1 LDRSGKYIFADAHA
15 LLKMYGLLLFRVGQG
30 LSWVAWIWLALK
42 SLSSLQQDLIIGV
55 GNVGLSK
62 KDGG

>member
-1 LDRSGKYIFADAHA
+1 LDRSGKYIFADA
-15 LLKMYGLLLFRVGQG
+15 LLKMYGFLLRLFRVGQG

-42 SLSSLQQDLIIGV
+42 SLSSLQQDLIIEV